1 MFPQLITMVNYKVIL
16 DAILQV
22 LYGPQILVPLNFH
35 FPLNQLNGDQ
45 SPTTLL
51 FNSIIHDLLLD
62 IQTTIQC
69 VI

>member
-1 MFPQLITMVNYKVIL
+1 MFPQPVTMFNYKVIP

-22 LYGPQILVPLNFH
+22 LHGPQILVLLNFH

-45 SPTTLL
+45 SPTALF
-51 FNSIIHDLLLD
+51 FNSIFHDLLLD
-62 IQTTIQC
+62 IQTPIQY